1 MIHEFDKEFP
11 DLIVP
16 DDGSGL
22 RQLRTPDEEYMSFP
36 EVEINNI
43 TLFLYSQK
51 EPGFVERWCFR
62 QGDQDKLADMRKKMD
77 KNPDLLMNVVLVLER
92 YLSMSYEKFSKLD
105 IFDQSQLIE
114 KAKLSLS
121 DEDKELFYGVFKDL
135 TTKYKT
141 MGLKPDET
149 ESK

>member
-43 TLFLYSQK
+43 TLFLYSTK
-51 EPGFVERWCFR
+51 VKGITFIF
-62 QGDQDKLADMRKKMD
+62 
-77 KNPDLLMNVVLVLER
+77 NP
-92 YLSMSYEKFSKLD
+92 
-105 IFDQSQLIE
+105 
-114 KAKLSLS
+114 
-121 DEDKELFYGVFKDL
+121 
-135 TTKYKT
+135 
-141 MGLKPDET
+141 
-149 ESK
+149 